1 MSKLVL
7 ITLIVV
13 GIIVALLIALFVVVY
28 IKTSRAKKISN
39 NEKEVEKKANSL
51 ASEVVDTIKKEN
63 IKEVSFQGSRV
74 SIVFLNKEQID
85 KERLEKLNL
94 QYMLMNDKI
103 IIMIGSKAEDFKN
116 QIEELI
122 KKGLNEFI

>member
-28 IKTSRAKKISN
+28 IKTSRAKKIIN

-122 KKGLNEFI
+122 KND

>member
-51 ASEVVDTIKKEN
+51 ASEVVGTIKKEN
-63 IKEVSFQGSRV
+63 IKDVSFQGSRV

-122 KKGLNEFI
+122 KNG

>member
-1 MSKLVL
+1 MSKMVL

-28 IKTSRAKKISN
+28 IKTSRAKKIIN

-122 KKGLNEFI
+122 KNS

>member
-51 ASEVVDTIKKEN
+51 ASEVVGTIKKEN

-122 KKGLNEFI
+122 KNA

>member
-28 IKTSRAKKISN
+28 IKTSRAKRISN

-122 KKGLNEFI
+122 KNS

>member
-28 IKTSRAKKISN
+28 IKTSRAKKIIN

-63 IKEVSFQGSRV
+63 IKDVSFQGSRV

-122 KKGLNEFI
+122 KNS

>member
-28 IKTSRAKKISN
+28 IKTSRAKKIIN

-51 ASEVVDTIKKEN
+51 ASEVVGTIKKEN

-122 KKGLNEFI
+122 KNI

>member
-122 KKGLNEFI
+122 KNS

>member
-28 IKTSRAKKISN
+28 IKTSRAKKIIN

-51 ASEVVDTIKKEN
+51 ASEVVGTIKKEN

-122 KKGLNEFI
+122 KNS

>member
-13 GIIVALLIALFVVVY
+13 GIIVSLLIALFVVVY

-51 ASEVVDTIKKEN
+51 ASEVVGTIKKEN

-122 KKGLNEFI
+122 KNA

>member
-28 IKTSRAKKISN
+28 IKTSRAKKIIN

-63 IKEVSFQGSRV
+63 IKDVSFQGSRV

-122 KKGLNEFI
+122 KNG

>member
-94 QYMLMNDKI
+94 QYMLVNDKI

-122 KKGLNEFI
+122 KNS

>member
-13 GIIVALLIALFVVVY
+13 GIIVAGLIALFVVVY
-28 IKTSRAKKISN
+28 IKTSRAKKIIN

-51 ASEVVDTIKKEN
+51 ASEVVGTIKKEN

-122 KKGLNEFI
+122 KNG

>member
-51 ASEVVDTIKKEN
+51 ASEVVGTIKKEN

-122 KKGLNEFI
+122 KNG

>member
-13 GIIVALLIALFVVVY
+13 GIIVSLLIALFVVVY

-51 ASEVVDTIKKEN
+51 ASEVVCTIKKEN
-63 IKEVSFQGSRV
+63 IKDVSFQGSRV

-122 KKGLNEFI
+122 KNG

>member
-28 IKTSRAKKISN
+28 IKTSHAKKISN

-122 KKGLNEFI
+122 KNS

>member
-1 MSKLVL
+1 MSKMVL

-51 ASEVVDTIKKEN
+51 ASEVVDTKKKEN

-122 KKGLNEFI
+122 KNS

>member
-28 IKTSRAKKISN
+28 VKTSRAKKISN

-51 ASEVVDTIKKEN
+51 ASEVVGTIKKEN
-63 IKEVSFQGSRV
+63 IKEVIPQLRSSISFG
-74 SIVFLNKEQID
+74 
-85 KERLEKLNL
+85 
-94 QYMLMNDKI
+94 
-103 IIMIGSKAEDFKN
+103 
-116 QIEELI
+116 
-122 KKGLNEFI
+122 

>member
-51 ASEVVDTIKKEN
+51 ASEVVGTIKKEN

-103 IIMIGSKAEDFKN
+103 IIMIGSKAEDFKS

-122 KKGLNEFI
+122 KNG

>member
-13 GIIVALLIALFVVVY
+13 GIIVAGLIALFVVVY
-28 IKTSRAKKISN
+28 IKTSRAKKIIN

-116 QIEELI
+116 QIEELM
-122 KKGLNEFI
+122 KNG

>member
-1 MSKLVL
+1 MSKMVL

-74 SIVFLNKEQID
+74 SIVFLNKEHID
-85 KERLEKLNL
+85 KEILEKLNL

-122 KKGLNEFI
+122 KNS

>member
-13 GIIVALLIALFVVVY
+13 GIIVAGLIALFVVVY
-28 IKTSRAKKISN
+28 IKTSRAKKIIN

-51 ASEVVDTIKKEN
+51 ASEVVGTIKKEN

-74 SIVFLNKEQID
+74 SIVFLNKDQID
-85 KERLEKLNL
+85 KERLEKSNL

-122 KKGLNEFI
+122 KNG

>member
-7 ITLIVV
+7 ITLIVI

-122 KKGLNEFI
+122 KNS

>member
-94 QYMLMNDKI
+94 QYMLMNEKI

-122 KKGLNEFI
+122 KNS

>member
-28 IKTSRAKKISN
+28 IKTSRAKKIIN

-51 ASEVVDTIKKEN
+51 ASEVVGTIKKEN

-103 IIMIGSKAEDFKN
+103 IIMIGSKAEDFKS

-122 KKGLNEFI
+122 KNG

>member
-63 IKEVSFQGSRV
+63 IKEVSFQGLRV

-85 KERLEKLNL
+85 KDRLEKLNL

-122 KKGLNEFI
+122 KNS

>member
-13 GIIVALLIALFVVVY
+13 GIIVSLLIALFVVVY

-51 ASEVVDTIKKEN
+51 ASEVVGTIKKEN

-122 KKGLNEFI
+122 KNG

>member
-28 IKTSRAKKISN
+28 IKTSRAKKIIN

-122 KKGLNEFI
+122 KNS

>member
-1 MSKLVL
+1 MSKMVL

-63 IKEVSFQGSRV
+63 IKEVFFQGSRV

-122 KKGLNEFI
+122 KNA

>member
-51 ASEVVDTIKKEN
+51 ASEVVGTIKKEN

-122 KKGLNEFI
+122 KNS

>member
-122 KKGLNEFI
+122 KKG

>member
-13 GIIVALLIALFVVVY
+13 GIIVALLIALFVAVY

-51 ASEVVDTIKKEN
+51 ASEVVGTIKKEN

-122 KKGLNEFI
+122 KNS

>member
-1 MSKLVL
+1 MSKMVL

-63 IKEVSFQGSRV
+63 IKDVSFQGSRV

-122 KKGLNEFI
+122 KNS

>member
-63 IKEVSFQGSRV
+63 IKDVSFQGSRV

-122 KKGLNEFI
+122 KNS

>member
-13 GIIVALLIALFVVVY
+13 GIIVAGLIALFVVVY

-51 ASEVVDTIKKEN
+51 ASEVVGTIKKEN

-122 KKGLNEFI
+122 KNG

>member
-51 ASEVVDTIKKEN
+51 ASEVVGTIKKEN

-74 SIVFLNKEQID
+74 SIIFLNKTWKIKSSVHADEWQD
-85 KERLEKLNL
+85 HHHDRFKSGRL
-94 QYMLMNDKI
+94 
-103 IIMIGSKAEDFKN
+103 
-116 QIEELI
+116 
-122 KKGLNEFI
+122 

>member
-51 ASEVVDTIKKEN
+51 ASEVVGTIKKEN

-74 SIVFLNKEQID
+74 SIVFLNKEQIE

-122 KKGLNEFI
+122 KNG

>member
-13 GIIVALLIALFVVVY
+13 GIIVALLTALFVVVY

-51 ASEVVDTIKKEN
+51 ASEVVGTIKKEN

-103 IIMIGSKAEDFKN
+103 TIMIGSKAEDFKN

-122 KKGLNEFI
+122 KNG

>member
-13 GIIVALLIALFVVVY
+13 GIIVALLIALFVAVY

-51 ASEVVDTIKKEN
+51 ASEVVGTIKKEN

-74 SIVFLNKEQID
+74 SIIFLNKEQID

-122 KKGLNEFI
+122 KNS

>member
-28 IKTSRAKKISN
+28 IKTSRAKKIIN

-122 KKGLNEFI
+122 KNG